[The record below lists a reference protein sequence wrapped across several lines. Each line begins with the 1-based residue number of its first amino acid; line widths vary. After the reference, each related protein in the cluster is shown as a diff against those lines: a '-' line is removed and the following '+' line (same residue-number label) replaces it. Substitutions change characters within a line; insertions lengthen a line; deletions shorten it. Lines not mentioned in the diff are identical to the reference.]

1 MKTKKIYMQPRARII
16 NMGTEQT
23 LMAGSVTSS
32 SASFTAALF
41 DYGKANS
48 ISFN

>member
-23 LMAGSVTSS
+23 LMAGSVTSNS
-32 SASFTAALF
+32 VTLTAALF
-41 DYGKANS
+41 DYGAANS